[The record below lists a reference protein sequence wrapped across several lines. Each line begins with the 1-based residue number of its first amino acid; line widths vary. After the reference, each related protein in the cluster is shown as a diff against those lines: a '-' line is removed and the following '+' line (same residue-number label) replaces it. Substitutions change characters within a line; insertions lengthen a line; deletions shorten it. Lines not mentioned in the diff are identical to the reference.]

1 MRFSE
6 NDGKGAYCSNNRY
19 QNELIGEAIATPFGA
34 DIPSDD
40 KLVKLKTLRKTRL
53 GGLLKFSRSV
63 HAEMDAL
70 LSVGRSGVSTI
81 GSRLF
86 VTTFP
91 CHFCARHIVTA
102 GVYKVQYIEPY
113 PKSQALALHGDAIE
127 TVPEMWIPPQEESA
141 YDEVTNRRER
151 AQSGHQ
157 PGVTGSGE
165 GAASERD
172 LTSIV
177 VGKVPSGTGK
187 VLFRPFVGVA
197 PRLYP
202 RVFLK
207 DRDYKDKITGEYHMG
222 EAEWGSP
229 WSQYRVSYARLEADL
244 VAPSDP

>member
-1 MRFSE
+1 
-6 NDGKGAYCSNNRY
+6 
-19 QNELIGEAIATPFGA
+19 
-34 DIPSDD
+34 
-40 KLVKLKTLRKTRL
+40 
-53 GGLLKFSRSV
+53 
-63 HAEMDAL
+63 
-70 LSVGRSGVSTI
+70 
-81 GSRLF
+81 
-86 VTTFP
+86 
-91 CHFCARHIVTA
+91 
-102 GVYKVQYIEPY
+102 
-113 PKSQALALHGDAIE
+113 
-127 TVPEMWIPPQEESA
+127 MWIPPQEESA